1 MTVDKIVIA
10 TRQSELA
17 LWQAN
22 FIRNELREVHPQL
35 TIELLGI
42 TTQGDRWLGSPLSEL
57 GGKGLFIKELEQA
70 LLDGAADL
78 AVHTVKDVPAQ
89 LPEEFV
95 LPVLGFRD
103 DARDTLV
110 SRTGGS
116 LASLP
121 RGARVGSS
129 SLRRQAQLLVVR
141 GDLNVL
147 PIRGNVNTRLQQLDS
162 GEYDAVVL
170 AAAGLNR
177 LGLADRISEYLELDV
192 CLPAAGQG
200 ALGIECRAKDLRVID
215 LLEPLQDARVHVC
228 VTAERAVSHGL
239 GADCTAPLAAHATLT
254 DNVVTLRALVARA
267 DGSEVLRAEATG
279 EDPLALGAQVT
290 ARLLDQGAAE
300 LLVASG

>member
-57 GGKGLFIKELEQA
+57 GGKGLFIKELEHA

-78 AVHTVKDVPAQ
+78 AVHSVKDVPAQ

-103 DARDTLV
+103 DVRDTLV

-177 LGLADRISEYLELDV
+177 LASDLGELEIQ
-192 CLPAAGQG
+192 AGVEG
-200 ALGIECRAKDLRVID
+200 
-215 LLEPLQDARVHVC
+215 
-228 VTAERAVSHGL
+228 
-239 GADCTAPLAAHATLT
+239 
-254 DNVVTLRALVARA
+254 
-267 DGSEVLRAEATG
+267 
-279 EDPLALGAQVT
+279 
-290 ARLLDQGAAE
+290 
-300 LLVASG
+300 